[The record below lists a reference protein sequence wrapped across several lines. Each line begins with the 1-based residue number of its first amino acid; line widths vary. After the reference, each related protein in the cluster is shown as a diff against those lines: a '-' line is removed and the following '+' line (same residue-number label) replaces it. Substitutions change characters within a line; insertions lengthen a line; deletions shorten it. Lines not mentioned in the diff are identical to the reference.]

1 VKGAR
6 RSGEAGSGGD
16 WPQRG
21 RDVRML
27 LGLFGSTALLTATRL
42 IANPPCPCT
51 RRRTH
56 RCPQRAARSAGSPS
70 RARPTPRRGSSRRRP
85 RALRRLRRTA
95 RRPTSS
101 PKLRTTPRL
110 RRPALRRRLQ
120 GLIRLP
126 HARLSE
132 VEPAAARPARSAR
145 SKPAGRGARD
155 ATAPGGTTHLPLYRR
170 RGSLPTEAMAAWMAS
185 RRQRSRLSSSKTTCS
200 ASGALNGN
208 WAVAMGQAR

>member
-1 VKGAR
+1 VKGAS

-27 LGLFGSTALLTATRL
+27 LGPFDATALLTATRP
-42 IANPPCPCT
+42 IANPLCPCT

-56 RCPQRAARSAGSPS
+56 HCPQRAARSAGSPS
-70 RARPTPRRGSSRRRP
+70 RARPTPRRGSGRRRP

-101 PKLRTTPRL
+101 PKPRTTPRL
-110 RRPALRRRLQ
+110 RRPALRRRQQ
-120 GLIRLP
+120 GLIRRP
-126 HARLSE
+126 HVRLSE

-155 ATAPGGTTHLPLYRR
+155 ATAPGGTTHRPLYRR
-170 RGSLPTEAMAAWMAS
+170 RGSLPSEAMAAWMTN

-200 ASGALNGN
+200 ASGALDGN